1 VTRAYAQELYGF
13 IERQTDE
20 GFLQDRGLQLIVHKL
35 LEIVGEA
42 LNGAKKSEPEIVAQ
56 VQDMQRYISLRN
68 QITHGYDTVDYNI
81 LWNVSRQEIPK
92 LIVAL
97 DEILADALGSASSI

>member
-97 DEILADALGSASSI
+97 DEILADAPGSASSI